1 MKLKTGICKRSLHVA
16 VFRDRNI
23 IHDDKISTKCPHLPA
38 TVRNK
43 LAMAHRCPYRNDKKD
58 LDSVTGHDSDIGQ
71 EPEFVLKAC
80 VLGNS
85 SSLFTSTSIVNSS
98 RLLKSRQISY
108 GSSIF
113 DKAKLLQTRQ
123 PENQEQDLWISEEDI
138 FVSADG
144 TKLIHAATYGRY
156 LNTIF
161 GIGGW
166 CLYPIEDVLI
176 DELSEGFF
184 ITRKFGFVSHG
195 QLLLETETEFLL
207 NQQTAKYGVESIRS
221 KAISVFAQKLGL
233 GIDASEI

>member
-1 MKLKTGICKRSLHVA
+1 MKLKTGICNRSLHVA
-16 VFRDRNI
+16 VFRERSV
-23 IHDDKISTKCPHLPA
+23 IHDNEISTKSPHLPV

-43 LAMAHRCPYRNDKKD
+43 LAIAHQCPYRKNKKNI
-58 LDSVTGHDSDIGQ
+58 DSVIGHDSDDGQ
-71 EPEFVLKAC
+71 ESEFVQKAC

-85 SSLFTSTSIVNSS
+85 SSHLTSTSIVNSS

-113 DKAKLLQTRQ
+113 DKAKLLQTRRAGTR
-123 PENQEQDLWISEEDI
+123 EQDLWISEEDI
-138 FVSADG
+138 FVSVDG

-166 CLYPIEDVLI
+166 CLYPLEDVLI

-184 ITRKFGFVSHG
+184 ITRKFGFVSRG
-195 QLLLETETEFLL
+195 QLLMETEIEFLL
-207 NQQTAKYGVESIRS
+207 NQQTAKFGVESIRS

>member
-1 MKLKTGICKRSLHVA
+1 MA

-23 IHDDKISTKCPHLPA
+23 IPDEKISTKSPHLPA
-38 TVRNK
+38 TVRNR
-43 LAMAHRCPYRNDKKD
+43 LAMAHRCPYRKNRKGLD
-58 LDSVTGHDSDIGQ
+58 LELAQ
-71 EPEFVLKAC
+71 ESEFVLKTC

-85 SSLFTSTSIVNSS
+85 SSLFNSSSIVNSS
-98 RLLKSRQISY
+98 RLLKNRQISY

-113 DKAKLLQTRQ
+113 DKSGLLQTRQ
-123 PENQEQDLWISEEDI
+123 QDSQEQDYWISEGDI
-138 FVSADG
+138 FVAVDG

-166 CLYPIEDVLI
+166 CLYPLDDVMV
-176 DELSEGFF
+176 DDLSEGFF
-184 ITRKFGFVSHG
+184 ISRKFGFVSHG
-195 QLLLETETEFLL
+195 QLLSETETEFVL

-233 GIDASEI
+233 GISAQEI